1 MLRKIKYS
9 KIAVVVLLTVL
20 IWVWTD
26 LTLDE
31 TFPVSGAKISMDESR
46 SNRWVSFDE
55 KASVSIDNVVLKG
68 PASKISDVK
77 RKIKDR
83 PPSSPSFEFFLDAEQ
98 EGMVEPNEYPLDV
111 QNFLRKNDQIR
122 QFGLTVESCKP
133 ATLTVKVVELVEKS
147 LTVQCFD
154 ENGNSQ
160 KTDSTDPSTVSMFV
174 PEDWGRN
181 EPARVELTRRE
192 IEKARAEPMAKTPY
206 IVLPDGQIRLSSTVV
221 QIKIPPEEDRL
232 DSYRITATV
241 GYCLG
246 ANLQGKYKV
255 DVDNLSEVMS
265 PIAIRATLEAQQ
277 AYEAMRY
284 KVILEIDD
292 EDAKS
297 EGWVRTP
304 LIYNFPDDSVGKG
317 EIELNQQPVTAQF
330 KLIPLPSA
338 DGS

>member
-1 MLRKIKYS
+1 
-9 KIAVVVLLTVL
+9 
-20 IWVWTD
+20 
-26 LTLDE
+26 
-31 TFPVSGAKISMDESR
+31 
-46 SNRWVSFDE
+46 
-55 KASVSIDNVVLKG
+55 VLKG

-111 QNFLRKNDQIR
+111 QTFLRKNDQIR
-122 QFGLTVESCKP
+122 RFGLTVESCKP

-160 KTDSTDPSTVSMFV
+160 KTDSTDPSTVGMFV

-192 IEKARAEPMAKTPY
+192 IEQARAAPIPKTPY
-206 IVLPDGQIRLSSTVV
+206 IVLPDGQIRQSSTVV
-221 QIKIPPEEDRL
+221 RIKIPPEEDRL
-232 DSYRITATV
+232 ESFSITAKV
-241 GYCLG
+241 GYCLS
-246 ANLQGKYKV
+246 ANLQDKYKV

-265 PIAIRATLEAQQ
+265 PIAIRATQEAKQ
-277 AYEAMRY
+277 AYEAMTF
-284 KVILEIDD
+284 KVYLEIYDN
-292 EDAKS
+292 DAAATELVS
-297 EGWVRTP
+297 RELRY
-304 LIYNFPDDSVGKG
+304 IFPDDYPG
-317 EIELNQQPVTAQF
+317 EIELDQVSVTARF